1 MRVTTKEIAETLLGE
16 LLFMKG
22 QRPGTKSKMRDIFVK
37 RLVKASKE
45 FFVADTGFL
54 RLEPPI
60 ILVGGMFAHFYDLLS
75 LFEAYGYPPAH
86 RYLFLGDIIGNGKE
100 NIETLVFLLCHKI
113 LYPSFVYILRGYHEV
128 EFVNATDGFRKE
140 VLKRYDEKLYRI
152 CNNLFTAFPIA
163 AVVASK
169 IFCVNSGLSPD
180 LLTIAQ
186 IERSRMGEIGKSD
199 QIFYLL
205 QAIPDRNVEGWTDE
219 IAPPPARFGIG
230 PVNDFLRHND
240 LELIVRSHDIVDE
253 GFEFPLDGS
262 EKLLTLSTVP
272 SYMGKIE
279 KPACIVEIDLT
290 LKLIFRP
297 LRPLPTIYRD
307 YYEKKK
313 KVPPLVRLRTKPV
326 K

>member
-37 RLVKASKE
+37 RLVKAAKD
-45 FFVADTGFL
+45 FFMADSGFL
-54 RLEPPI
+54 RLEPPL

-86 RYLFLGDIIGNGKE
+86 RYLFLGDIIGNGKD

-113 LYPSFVYILRGYHEV
+113 LYPSFVYVLRGYHEL
-128 EFVNATDGFRKE
+128 EFVNAQDGFRRE
-140 VLKRYDEKLYRI
+140 IVKRYDEKLYRM
-152 CNNLFTAFPIA
+152 CNNLFNTFPIA
-163 AVVASK
+163 AVIASK
-169 IFCVNSGLSPD
+169 IFCVNSGLAPE
-180 LLTIAQ
+180 LLTILQ
-186 IERSRMGEIGKSD
+186 IERSRLGEIGKTD
-199 QIFYLL
+199 QISYLL
-205 QAIPDRNVEGWTDE
+205 RSVPDRNIDGWADE
-219 IAPPPARFGIG
+219 IGTPPPRYGIG
-230 PVNDFLRHND
+230 AVRDFLRHND
-240 LELIVRSHDIVDE
+240 LELLVRSHDIVDE
-253 GFEFPLDGS
+253 GYEFPLDGS
-262 EKLLTLSTVP
+262 DKLLTLSTVP

-279 KPACIVEIDLT
+279 KPGSIVEIDLT

-313 KVPPLVRLRTKPV
+313 KLPPLVHLRTKPV